1 MPGPAHVGN
10 LLEGPGGGVEPED
23 LILSGAPVLAT
34 TTREEEGVLVLG
46 GHTLEVF
53 LLIII

>member
-1 MPGPAHVGN
+1 MPGPAHVGD

-23 LILSGAPVLAT
+23 LILSGPSVLAT

-53 LLIII
+53 FY